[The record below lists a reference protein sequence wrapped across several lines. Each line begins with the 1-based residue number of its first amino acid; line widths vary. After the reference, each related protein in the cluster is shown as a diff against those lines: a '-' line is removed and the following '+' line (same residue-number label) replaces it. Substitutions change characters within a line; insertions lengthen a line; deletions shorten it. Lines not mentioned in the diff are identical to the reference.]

1 MDEDEGKNPVL
12 AVMRTTSPHE
22 VSSPRGFCF
31 GNRWFCSVEC
41 LEWGMGQEI
50 LHLFRKSNE
59 QSVLLRPKIGRMLLL
74 KKWITP
80 EQLRDA
86 LEAQRQK
93 GDKLGYWL
101 VRLGYI
107 TEEKLIT
114 VLSEQLSV
122 PWMDEIK
129 QPFNQ
134 EAIAALPGMLCKKFN
149 IFPLELSEDDQLT
162 MAVDYGF
169 TDEMIS
175 AVDEV
180 VGVRVKPF
188 LTRKEVLRQLIEEHE
203 DSQSTSMADVIE
215 DKLNFA
221 SQVGQRF
228 VEKWFDL
235 EAERARFGL
244 FEGTLWIRYLKG
256 EVASDYFMLFDD
268 SATASLE
275 TEKSEA
281 SSGAL

>member
-1 MDEDEGKNPVL
+1 
-12 AVMRTTSPHE
+12 
-22 VSSPRGFCF
+22 
-31 GNRWFCSVEC
+31 
-41 LEWGMGQEI
+41 MGQEI
-50 LHLFRKSNE
+50 LHLFHKSSE

-80 EQLRDA
+80 EQLREA
-86 LEAQRQK
+86 LEAQRQR
-93 GDKLGYWL
+93 GDKLGHWL
-101 VRLGYI
+101 VKLGHI

-122 PWMDEIK
+122 PWMNDIK

-134 EAIAALPGMLCKKFN
+134 DALEALPGMLCERFN
-149 IFPLELSEDDQLT
+149 VFPLEFAEGDQLT

-169 TDEMIS
+169 TDEMID
-175 AVDEV
+175 AVEEV
-180 VGVRVKPF
+180 VGIRVKPF
-188 LTRKEVLRQLIEEHE
+188 LTRAEVLRQLIEEHE
-203 DSQSTSMADVIE
+203 GSQSKGTADVIV

-228 VEKWFDL
+228 VKKWFDL

-256 EVASDYFMLFDD
+256 ADASDYFMLFDD
-268 SATASLE
+268 AAASASLE
-275 TEKSEA
+275 AEKAEA
-281 SSGAL
+281 SSAAQ